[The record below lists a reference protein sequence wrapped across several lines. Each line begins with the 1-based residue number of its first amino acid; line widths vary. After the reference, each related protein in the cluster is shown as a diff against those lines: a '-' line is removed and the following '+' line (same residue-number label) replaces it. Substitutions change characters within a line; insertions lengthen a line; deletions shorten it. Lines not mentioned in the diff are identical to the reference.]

1 MCGKVF
7 TVLKI
12 GHFFCPFFKTL
23 DILWQKNNFPQ
34 HKVFLACGHKKKQFS
49 ICYHKFLIYFYKTDL
64 GVFFV
69 SIIY

>member
-23 DILWQKNNFPQ
+23 DILCLKNLISQ
-34 HKVFLACGHKKKQFS
+34 HKVFLACDHQKNNFHFVTIKILLFQKKS
-49 ICYHKFLIYFYKTDL
+49 I
-64 GVFFV
+64 
-69 SIIY
+69 